1 MKGQYE
7 CHHLVN
13 NFPQMPVL
21 QNEGP
26 CQLRDR
32 ISCIMMSVLIEQ
44 VPEGTETSLSETQQ
58 ASFFI
63 YFIGKNEGITH
74 RKN

>member
-21 QNEGP
+21 QNEAP
-26 CQLRDR
+26 CQLRVR
-32 ISCIMMSVLIEQ
+32 ISWIVMSVLIEQ
-44 VPEGTETSLSETQQ
+44 APQGTETSMSGTQQ

-63 YFIGKNEGITH
+63 YFIGKSEGITH